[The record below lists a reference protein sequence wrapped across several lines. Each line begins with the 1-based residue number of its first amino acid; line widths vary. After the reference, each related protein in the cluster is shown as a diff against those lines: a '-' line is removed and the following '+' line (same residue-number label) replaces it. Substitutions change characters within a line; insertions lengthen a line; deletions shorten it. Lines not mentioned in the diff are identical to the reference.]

1 LLKFEA
7 RKPPK
12 PINYPC
18 RLCGIRGHKL
28 TNYLK
33 FGKMQTRVKDKGGK
47 TIKNKPIAK
56 VKIANAS
63 INMVDVHVTTQ
74 SMAIEE
80 QNYNG
85 LGFIREFFKS
95 SWWKPYNKCR

>member
-1 LLKFEA
+1 
-7 RKPPK
+7 
-12 PINYPC
+12 
-18 RLCGIRGHKL
+18 
-28 TNYLK
+28 
-33 FGKMQTRVKDKGGK
+33 MQTMFKDKGGK

-56 VKIANAS
+56 VKVANAS

-85 LGFIREFFKS
+85 LRIIGELFKS
-95 SWWKPYNKCR
+95 SWWKSYNKCR